1 MSESRVS
8 AAAWSALAVGLVWL
22 VGAGSQGFGALL
34 LSLVPGLL
42 LAIAGGSVV
51 LLRNET
57 HANRLLALGGAV
69 GVPLAAMLLLV
80 SNFWLGLFLVLAS
93 AGLFVAAGWVS
104 LMREAAVVDVPEPVP
119 SLGLAFKVAMD
130 EAVLSTRPLL
140 SDTVGPGERTRLS
153 EEAREARRYLDQRG
167 WLDKPSGYHA
177 VPPILEAPEL
187 RRRRTWGTAFSELS
201 FESGYEPY
209 AEEPGRERWL
219 SYAANRMAYA
229 WVLEHSDGPRPWLVC
244 VHGFRMGSPAVD
256 LAAFRAVE
264 LHRRLGLNL
273 VLPVLPLHGPRKIGR
288 RSGGRFLSGDLMD
301 TVHAEAQAI
310 WDLRRVISWVRG
322 RGAIGVGAF
331 GLSLG
336 GYTVALLAGLEEHL
350 SCVIAGIPAAD
361 FARLGGDVEGGP
373 PGLAPGSVSDFEAV
387 LRVVSPL
394 AVEPRVPGDRRFL
407 FGGSVDR
414 LVPPDQVRDLWE
426 HWERP
431 RICWF
436 EGSHMSYRSEAGVR
450 ALIAEALSESGLG
463 SNPRT

>member
-1 MSESRVS
+1 MSETRVS
-8 AAAWSALAVGLVWL
+8 AAAWLALAVGLVWL
-22 VGAGSQGFGALL
+22 VGAGSRGFGSLL
-34 LSLVPGLL
+34 LALVPGLL
-42 LAIAGGSVV
+42 LATGGGSLV
-51 LLRNET
+51 LLRGET
-57 HANRLLALGGAV
+57 RANQLVALGGAV

-80 SNFWLGLFLVLAS
+80 SSFWLGLFLVFAS
-93 AGLFVAAGWVS
+93 AGLFAAAGWVS
-104 LMREAAVVDVPEPVP
+104 LMREPAVAGVLEPVP
-119 SLGLAFKVAMD
+119 SLGLACKVAMD
-130 EAVLSTRPLL
+130 EAVLATRSLV
-140 SDTVGPGERTRLS
+140 SDTVGPGDRVRLS
-153 EEAREARRYLDQRG
+153 DEARDARRYFDQRG
-167 WLDKPSGYHA
+167 WLDKPSGYY
-177 VPPILEAPEL
+177 VDPPVLEAPEL
-187 RRRRTWGTAFSELS
+187 RRRRTRGAAFLELS

-219 SYAANRMAYA
+219 SYAANRVAYA
-229 WVLEHSDGPRPWLVC
+229 WVLEHPDGPRPWLVC
-244 VHGFRMGSPAVD
+244 VHGFRMGSPLVD
-256 LAAFRAVE
+256 LAAFRAAE

-288 RSGGRFLSGDLMD
+288 RSGGRFLAGDLMD

-310 WDLRRVISWVRG
+310 WDLRRVLSWVRG

-361 FARLGGDVEGGP
+361 FARLGPSMDGGP
-373 PGLAPGSVSDFEAV
+373 AGLPGGSVSDAEAV

-394 AVEPRVPGDRRFL
+394 AFAPRVPLARRFV
-407 FGGSVDR
+407 FGGTVDR

-436 EGSHMSYRSEAGVR
+436 AGSHMSYRFEAGVR
-450 ALIAEALSESGLG
+450 ELIEEALRERGLG
-463 SNPRT
+463 SNPRV